1 MDLSVVVPTLNGRDR
16 LGACLDALATHAPEA
31 EVIVANGPSADGTT
45 GMVRDRDDV
54 DVLVEISDRTVN
66 VARNAG
72 IEVATGDAVALV
84 DFDNRIGEEWPGAV
98 RAGLADAAAVTGPVT
113 PAEPSRRP
121 EAGADGERVSADG
134 ERVSADGERVSADG
148 ERVSADGERVSADGE
163 RVSADGERVSADG
176 ERVSADEETGDG
188 SGDDAAD
195 EPSVG
200 PERRTIAGHDVTYF
214 AGGNVAFRRETLRD
228 IDGFDEYLRT
238 GGARD
243 AAHRLARMGHE
254 IAWRE
259 ALGVTKELPSPTA
272 ADGGRSAHEW
282 GWKYRA
288 LAYRLLKNY
297 GVRPT
302 VMARVG
308 SHAATDAVDAAADV
322 VRGESTPSR
331 WAANGRDV
339 LVGLASGGSDG
350 LVARGRDRSPARNP
364 NGISERA
371 DRAVAKYDRRERE
384 E

>member
-1 MDLSVVVPTLNGRDR
+1 MELSVVVPTLNGRDR
-16 LGACLDALATHAPEA
+16 LAACLDALATHAPES

-54 DVLVEISDRTVN
+54 DVLVEVSDRTVN

-84 DFDNRIGEEWPGAV
+84 DYDNRIGEGWLDAV
-98 RAGLADAAAVTGPVT
+98 RSGLADADAVTGPVT
-113 PAEPSRRP
+113 PIEPSR
-121 EAGADGERVSADG
+121 AAGDGADGEVGGTGDETTDAGD
-134 ERVSADGERVSADG
+134 ETTD
-148 ERVSADGERVSADGE
+148 
-163 RVSADGERVSADG
+163 
-176 ERVSADEETGDG
+176 ADESD
-188 SGDDAAD
+188 
-195 EPSVG
+195 PG
-200 PERRTIAGHDVTYF
+200 PERRTIAGRDVTYF

-228 IDGFDEYLRT
+228 LDGFDEYLRT

-243 AAHRLARMGHE
+243 AAHRIARMDRE
-254 IAWRE
+254 VAWRDGL
-259 ALGVTKELPSPTA
+259 AVTKELPNPAA
-272 ADGGRSAHEW
+272 ADGGRSAREW

-302 VMARVG
+302 VAARVG
-308 SHAATDAVDAAADV
+308 SHAATDALGAAADV

-331 WAANGRDV
+331 WVATGRDV
-339 LVGLASGGSDG
+339 LVGLAGGSSDG

-364 NGISERA
+364 NGLSERA